1 MQLAKR
7 FIIQRLGEDI
17 G

>member
-7 FIIQRLGEDI
+7 FN
-17 G
+17 